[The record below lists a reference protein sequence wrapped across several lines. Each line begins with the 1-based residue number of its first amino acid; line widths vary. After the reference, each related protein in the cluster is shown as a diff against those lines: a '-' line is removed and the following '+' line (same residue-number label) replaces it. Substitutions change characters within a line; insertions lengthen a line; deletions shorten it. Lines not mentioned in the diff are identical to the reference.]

1 MIHKKI
7 RPTGGLLQSASAK
20 LTDHQKSSAMDI
32 HSAAA
37 KPRPSGLRQ
46 SHSVAD
52 MSRGSNMADES
63 RGPAIQSG
71 TSPMNQSSMSW
82 APKSPPAL
90 RMSPQSPDGLS
101 MGSPESPESL
111 ESPSPSRS
119 FGGLRGAMSAAAL
132 GMTEEEMASSAS
144 VRRSRSRRS
153 SLVGLNEEDMG
164 ERMLQ
169 GFTFAKQ
176 LGVGLT
182 GSVYKA
188 WRKVDVGGRRSSRR
202 VNMMAKM
209 DDEKDGKFAAVAVK
223 VMDKAKILE
232 INETAHVVQES
243 KIMKSVSKHPFI
255 ISMLESFQTP
265 SAMFIVMEYAAGRDM
280 FFMIHERGTLT
291 LFQTRAY
298 ITQVTLALDHVHSK
312 GFIYRDLKPENLLI
326 RDDGYL
332 RLTDF
337 GFAKALKP
345 GERAYTVC
353 GTPDYL
359 APETLRQQGC
369 NRAADFWAI
378 GVLLFEMMTGY
389 PPFHGQTH
397 SDLYRRITAGRM
409 RSFPRQ
415 FDEDAADLVK
425 RLLKQSEGERIGVG
439 AEGIQKIRRH
449 PFFKG
454 FSWTS
459 VLEQSLE
466 MTRPDVA
473 PDADKGPE
481 DVKAP
486 VKVECLEQPCHLSL
500 AEQELF
506 KAF

>member
-1 MIHKKI
+1 
-7 RPTGGLLQSASAK
+7 
-20 LTDHQKSSAMDI
+20 
-32 HSAAA
+32 
-37 KPRPSGLRQ
+37 
-46 SHSVAD
+46 
-52 MSRGSNMADES
+52 
-63 RGPAIQSG
+63 
-71 TSPMNQSSMSW
+71 
-82 APKSPPAL
+82 
-90 RMSPQSPDGLS
+90 
-101 MGSPESPESL
+101 
-111 ESPSPSRS
+111 
-119 FGGLRGAMSAAAL
+119 
-132 GMTEEEMASSAS
+132 
-144 VRRSRSRRS
+144 
-153 SLVGLNEEDMG
+153 
-164 ERMLQ
+164 
-169 GFTFAKQ
+169 
-176 LGVGLT
+176 
-182 GSVYKA
+182 
-188 WRKVDVGGRRSSRR
+188 
-202 VNMMAKM
+202 
-209 DDEKDGKFAAVAVK
+209 
-223 VMDKAKILE
+223 
-232 INETAHVVQES
+232 
-243 KIMKSVSKHPFI
+243 
-255 ISMLESFQTP
+255 
-265 SAMFIVMEYAAGRDM
+265 
-280 FFMIHERGTLT
+280 
-291 LFQTRAY
+291 
-298 ITQVTLALDHVHSK
+298 
-312 GFIYRDLKPENLLI
+312 
-326 RDDGYL
+326 
-332 RLTDF
+332 
-337 GFAKALKP
+337 
-345 GERAYTVC
+345 VC

>member
-1 MIHKKI
+1 M
-7 RPTGGLLQSASAK
+7 
-20 LTDHQKSSAMDI
+20 
-32 HSAAA
+32 
-37 KPRPSGLRQ
+37 LR
-46 SHSVAD
+46 
-52 MSRGSNMADES
+52 
-63 RGPAIQSG
+63 
-71 TSPMNQSSMSW
+71 
-82 APKSPPAL
+82 
-90 RMSPQSPDGLS
+90 
-101 MGSPESPESL
+101 
-111 ESPSPSRS
+111 
-119 FGGLRGAMSAAAL
+119 
-132 GMTEEEMASSAS
+132 
-144 VRRSRSRRS
+144 
-153 SLVGLNEEDMG
+153 
-164 ERMLQ
+164 

-188 WRKVDVGGRRSSRR
+188 WRKVDGSRRSSRMLVKTQGEEESAAR
-202 VNMMAKM
+202 Y
-209 DDEKDGKFAAVAVK
+209 AAVAVK

-255 ISMLESFQTP
+255 VSMLESFQTP
-265 SAMFIVMEYAAGRDM
+265 SAMFIVMEYASGRDM
-280 FFMIHERGTLT
+280 FFMIHERGTLS
-291 LFQTRAY
+291 LFQTKAY

-326 RDDGYL
+326 RNDGYL

-459 VLEQSLE
+459 VLEQTLD
-466 MTRPDVA
+466 MIRPDVE

-481 DVKAP
+481 DVKTP